1 MVAPQWVEGLQEWN
15 QALSFLRLDLLFRL
29 VLAAILGG
37 AIGLEREVRGKPHIL
52 FAESGSKSSVHPT
65 TPYHCATCRT
75 G

>member
-1 MVAPQWVEGLQEWN
+1 MEW
-15 QALSFLRLDLLFRL
+15 QTLLDGARPLELLRVDFLFRL
-29 VLAAILGG
+29 VLAAVLGG
-37 AIGLEREVRGKPHIL
+37 IVGMERELSGKPHIL